1 MEIQMH
7 CYCCSN
13 LLFSDCC
20 EPIIKNTSAEKP
32 EQLMRSRF
40 SAYAIKNYAY
50 VLATYAPTQRQQLS
64 VKALSDSADSTIWR
78 KLDVLAS
85 ASTDKIGS
93 VEFIAT
99 YTVGGEY
106 FAMHELSHFIK
117 QDNKWYYTTG
127 VMQDKSGKLTPSRN
141 DHCPCGSGKK
151 YKKCCL
157 V

>member
-1 MEIQMH
+1 MH

-20 EPIIKNTSAEKP
+20 EPIIKNTSAENP

-50 VLATYAPTQRQQLS
+50 LLATYAPTQRQKLS

-93 VEFIAT
+93 VEFIAN

-106 FAMHELSHFIK
+106 FAMHELSNFIK

-127 VMQDKSGKLTPSRN
+127 VMQDKSGKLTPNRN